1 MKKLDI
7 LDNPKTLVKGTFDIL
22 ARDDTDNYIVT
33 ITATE
38 GNGKTG
44 NRTYYIDKGQLREP
58 V

>member
-22 ARDDTDNYIVT
+22 AIDDTYNDIVT
-33 ITATE
+33 ITATD

-44 NRTYYIDKGQLREP
+44 SRMYYIDKGST
-58 V
+58 